1 MSEEVMGDM
10 AETTTKI
17 LKGGSFLLQTPAPD
31 QIFTPEDLSDEQR
44 MIASTAR
51 EFAEKVRTRSHEI
64 EQDKPFH
71 SRPLLRELGDLGLLG
86 LEIPEEYGG
95 MGLDKVTATVATEE
109 YSRAGAFAI
118 TIGAHVG
125 IGTLPIVY
133 FGTPEQK
140 AKYLPKL
147 ATGEWVAAYALTEP
161 NAGSDARGAR
171 TTAKLSEDGKYWIL
185 NGTKQWITN
194 SAFADVFVVYAKV
207 DGEKFSAF
215 IVERSFP
222 GVSVGPEEKKMG
234 LHASSTCSV
243 IFEDARV
250 PVENLL
256 GETGKGHVIAFN
268 ILNIGRWKLGAGT
281 VGSSKMVL
289 AVAAEYAKT
298 RKQFGTP
305 IAEFRAIQQKL
316 ADMAVRT
323 YVTESMGYRTA
334 GLFDANLAD
343 LGANADGREAAR
355 RIEEYAME
363 CSIMKVFGSEA
374 FDFVADEGVQIH
386 GGYGFMDE
394 YEVSTAYRDSRINRI
409 FEGTNEINRLLIPA
423 TLVRRAMKG
432 QLPIMQALAG
442 LQDELMSLTP
452 FEESDEPLAQ
462 ELFMIERA
470 KKLFLML
477 AGLGVQKYQTALE
490 QEQELLLGVADVA
503 IEIYAMES
511 AVLRAL
517 KAVQNGRPGLKVEM
531 ARIYCQEAFEKI
543 ATIGRTL
550 LPALEEEGD
559 TLRTQLSV
567 LKRLTRYTP
576 VNTVALKRLVAER
589 VLAKGDY
596 VC

>member
-1 MSEEVMGDM
+1 M
-10 AETTTKI
+10 ADASTAI
-17 LKGGSFLLQTPAPD
+17 VKGGSFLLGMQAPSEV
-31 QIFTPEDLSDEQR
+31 FTPEDLNEEQR
-44 MIASTAR
+44 MIAQTAR
-51 EFAEKVRTRSHEI
+51 DFADSVRPRLLEI

-71 SRPLLRELGDLGLLG
+71 SRPLLRELGELGLLG

-109 YSRAGAFAI
+109 FSRSGSFAI

-147 ATGEWVAAYALTEP
+147 ATGEWVAAYCLTEP
-161 NAGSDARGAR
+161 NSGSDALGAK
-171 TTAKLSEDGKYWIL
+171 TTARLSDDGSYWIL

-194 SAFADVFVVYAKV
+194 GGFADVFVVYAKV

-222 GVSVGPEEKKMG
+222 GVSTGPEEKKMG

-243 IFEDARV
+243 ILEDCRV
-250 PVENLL
+250 PKENLL
-256 GETGKGHVIAFN
+256 GEIGRGHVIAFN

-281 VGSSKMVL
+281 VGSSKMIL
-289 AVAAEYAKT
+289 DVATAYAKT
-298 RKQFGTP
+298 RKQFGKP
-305 IAEFRAIQQKL
+305 ISEFRAVSDKL
-316 ADMAVRT
+316 AAMAVRT
-323 YVTESMGYRTA
+323 YVCEAMGYRTA
-334 GLFDANLAD
+334 GLFDGNLAGLD
-343 LGANADGREAAR
+343 ANADGREAAR
-355 RIEEYAME
+355 RIEEYAIE
-363 CSIMKVFGSEA
+363 CSINKVFGSEV
-374 FDFVADEGVQIH
+374 FDFVTDEAVQIH

-409 FEGTNEINRLLIPA
+409 FEGTNEINRLLIPG
-423 TLVRRAMKG
+423 TLVRRTMKG
-432 QLPIMQALAG
+432 ELPLMQAMTG
-442 LQDELMSLTP
+442 LQDELMNLTP

-462 ELFMIERA
+462 EVFMIDRA
-470 KKLFLML
+470 KKVFLML
-477 AGLGVQKYQTALE
+477 AGLGVQKYQMALE
-490 QEQELLLGVADVA
+490 SEQELLMGIADIA

-517 KAVQNGRPGLKVEM
+517 KAVQGGKAGLKVEM
-531 ARIYCQEAFEKI
+531 ARVYCQEAFEKI
-543 ATIGRTL
+543 ATIGRNL

-559 TLRTQLSV
+559 TLRVQLSM

-576 VNTVALKRLVAER
+576 TNIVGLKRKIAER
-589 VLAKGDY
+589 VLEKDGY

>member
-1 MSEEVMGDM
+1 MSE
-10 AETTTKI
+10 ATKM
-17 LKGGSFLLQTPAPD
+17 LKGGSFLLSMPD
-31 QIFTPEDLSDEQR
+31 PEQVFTPEDLSEEQR
-44 MIASTAR
+44 MIAGTAR
-51 EFAEKVRTRSHEI
+51 EFSEKVRARLHEI

-71 SRPLLRELGDLGLLG
+71 SRPLLQELGELGLLG
-86 LEIPEEYGG
+86 LEIPEKYGG
-95 MGLDKVTATVATEE
+95 MGLDKVTATVAVEE

-118 TIGAHVG
+118 TIGAHTG

-161 NAGSDARGAR
+161 NAGSDALGAR
-171 TTAKLSEDGKYWIL
+171 TTARLSEDGKYWIL

-194 SAFADVFVVYAKV
+194 AGFADVFVVYAKV

-222 GVSVGPEEKKMG
+222 GVSIGPEEKKMG
-234 LHASSTCSV
+234 LHASSTCSL
-243 IFEDARV
+243 ILEDAKV

-256 GETGKGHVIAFN
+256 GEIGKGHHIAFN
-268 ILNIGRWKLGAGT
+268 ILNIGRWKLGAGA
-281 VGSSKMVL
+281 VGSAKLVL
-289 AVAAEYAKT
+289 SIAAEYAKT
-298 RKQFGTP
+298 RNQFGKP
-305 IAEFRAIQQKL
+305 IAELRAIQQKL

-334 GLFDANLAD
+334 GLLESALEGLDPDAPGSEVAKRL
-343 LGANADGREAAR
+343 
-355 RIEEYAME
+355 EEYAME

-409 FEGTNEINRLLIPA
+409 FEGTNEINRLLIPG

-432 QLPIMQALAG
+432 QLPIMQALSS
-442 LQDELMSLTP
+442 LQGELMELTP

-462 ELFMIERA
+462 EVFMIDRA
-470 KKLFLML
+470 KKVFLML
-477 AGLGVQKYQTALE
+477 AGLGVQKFQMALE
-490 QEQELLLGVADVA
+490 KEQELLLGVADIA

-517 KAVQNGRPGLKVEM
+517 KAIRAGRPGLKPEM
-531 ARIYCQEAFEKI
+531 ARVYCQEAFERI
-543 ATIGRTL
+543 ATIARTL
-550 LPALEEEGD
+550 LPAVEEDGD
-559 TLRTQLSV
+559 TLRTQLSM

-576 VNTVALKRLVAER
+576 TNTIALKRQIAAR
-589 VLAKGDY
+589 VLEKGDY

>member
-1 MSEEVMGDM
+1 MSE
-10 AETTTKI
+10 ATKM
-17 LKGGSFLLQTPAPD
+17 LKGGSFLLSMPD
-31 QIFTPEDLSDEQR
+31 PEQVFTPEDLSEEQR
-44 MIASTAR
+44 MIAGTAR
-51 EFAEKVRTRSHEI
+51 EFSEKVRARLHEI

-71 SRPLLRELGDLGLLG
+71 SRPLLQELGELGLLG
-86 LEIPEEYGG
+86 LEIPEKYGG
-95 MGLDKVTATVATEE
+95 MGLDKVTATVAVEE

-118 TIGAHVG
+118 TIGAHTG

-161 NAGSDARGAR
+161 NAGSDALGAR
-171 TTAKLSEDGKYWIL
+171 TTARLSEDGKYWIL

-194 SAFADVFVVYAKV
+194 AGFADVFVVYAKV

-222 GVSVGPEEKKMG
+222 GVSIGPEEKKMG
-234 LHASSTCSV
+234 LHASSTCSL
-243 IFEDARV
+243 ILEDAKV

-256 GETGKGHVIAFN
+256 GEIGKGHHIAFN
-268 ILNIGRWKLGAGT
+268 ILNIGRWKLGAGA
-281 VGSSKMVL
+281 VGSAKLVL
-289 AVAAEYAKT
+289 SIAAEYAKT
-298 RKQFGTP
+298 RNQFGKP
-305 IAEFRAIQQKL
+305 IAELRAIQQKL

-334 GLFDANLAD
+334 GLLESALEGLDPDAPGSEVAKRL
-343 LGANADGREAAR
+343 
-355 RIEEYAME
+355 EEYAME

-409 FEGTNEINRLLIPA
+409 FEGTNEINRLLIPG

-442 LQDELMSLTP
+442 LQGELMELTP

-462 ELFMIERA
+462 EVFMIDRA
-470 KKLFLML
+470 KKVFLML
-477 AGLGVQKYQTALE
+477 AGLGVQKFQMALE
-490 QEQELLLGVADVA
+490 KEQELLLGVADIA

-517 KAVQNGRPGLKVEM
+517 KAIRAGRPGLKPEM
-531 ARIYCQEAFEKI
+531 ARVYCQEAFERI
-543 ATIGRTL
+543 ATIARTL
-550 LPALEEEGD
+550 LPAVEEDGD
-559 TLRTQLSV
+559 TLRTQLSM

-576 VNTVALKRLVAER
+576 TNTIALKRQIAAR
-589 VLAKGDY
+589 VLEKGDY

>member
-1 MSEEVMGDM
+1 MSEIASNVV
-10 AETTTKI
+10 
-17 LKGGSFLLQTPAPD
+17 KGGSFLLTQASPD
-31 QIFTPEDLSDEQR
+31 QVFTPEDLTEEQR
-44 MIASTAR
+44 MIGQTAR
-51 EFAEKVRTRSHEI
+51 EFSEKVFTRLKEI
-64 EQDKPFH
+64 EEDKPTH
-71 SRPLLRELGDLGLLG
+71 SRPLLRELGELGLLG

-109 YSRAGAFAI
+109 YSRAGSFAI
-118 TIGAHVG
+118 TIGAHTG

-161 NAGSDARGAR
+161 NAGSDALGGR
-171 TTAKLSEDGKYWIL
+171 TTARLSEDGKYWIL

-194 SAFADVFVVYAKV
+194 AGFADVFVVYAKV
-207 DGEKFSAF
+207 DGDKFSAF
-215 IVERSFP
+215 IVERNFP

-234 LHASSTCSV
+234 LHASSTCSL
-243 IFEDARV
+243 ILEDAKV

-256 GETGKGHVIAFN
+256 GEIGKGHVIAFN
-268 ILNIGRWKLGAGT
+268 ILNIGRWKLGAGA

-289 AVAAEYAKT
+289 KTCIDYAKT
-298 RKQFGTP
+298 RKQFGKP
-305 IAEFRAIQQKL
+305 LAEFRAIQQKL

-334 GLFDANLAD
+334 GLLDSSLAGLD
-343 LGANADGREAAR
+343 KNADFREVGKR
-355 RIEEYAME
+355 LEEFAME

-394 YEVSTAYRDSRINRI
+394 YAVSMAYRDSRINRI
-409 FEGTNEINRLLIPA
+409 FEGTNEINRLLIPG

-432 QLPIMQALAG
+432 QLPIMQAMAN
-442 LQDELMSLTP
+442 LQDELMNLTP

-462 ELFMIERA
+462 ELFMIDRA
-470 KKLFLML
+470 RKIFLML

-490 QEQELLLGVADVA
+490 NEQELLLGVADIA

-517 KAVQNGRPGLKVEM
+517 KAVKRGQPGLKVEM
-531 ARIYCQEAFEKI
+531 ATVYCQEAFERI
-543 ATIGRTL
+543 ATIARTL
-550 LPALEEEGD
+550 LPAVEEDSD
-559 TLRTQLSV
+559 TLRTQLS
-567 LKRLTRYTP
+567 LLRRLSRYTP
-576 VNTVALKRLVAER
+576 VSTVALKRKIAER
-589 VLAKGDY
+589 LLEKGDY

>member
-1 MSEEVMGDM
+1 MSEATNV
-10 AETTTKI
+10 
-17 LKGGSFLLQTPAPD
+17 LKGGSFLLSTPDPE
-31 QIFTPEDLSDEQR
+31 QVFTPEDLSEEQR
-44 MIASTAR
+44 MIAGTAR
-51 EFAEKVRTRSHEI
+51 EFSEKVRGRLGEI

-71 SRPLLRELGDLGLLG
+71 SRPLLQELGELGLLG
-86 LEIPEEYGG
+86 LEIPEKYGG
-95 MGLDKVTATVATEE
+95 MGLDKVTATCAVEE
-109 YSRAGAFAI
+109 YSRAGSFAI
-118 TIGAHVG
+118 TIGAHTG

-161 NAGSDARGAR
+161 NAGSDALGAR
-171 TTAKLSEDGKYWIL
+171 TTARLSEDGKYWIL

-194 SAFADVFVVYAKV
+194 AGFADVFVVYAKV

-215 IVERSFP
+215 IVERTFP

-234 LHASSTCSV
+234 LHASSTCSL
-243 IFEDARV
+243 ILEDAKV

-256 GETGKGHVIAFN
+256 GEIGKGHHIAFN
-268 ILNIGRWKLGAGT
+268 ILNIGRWKLGAGA
-281 VGSSKMVL
+281 VGSAKLVL
-289 AVAAEYAKT
+289 SIAAEYAKT
-298 RKQFGTP
+298 RNQFGKP
-305 IAEFRAIQQKL
+305 IAELRAIQQKL

-334 GLFDANLAD
+334 GLLDSALEGLDADAP
-343 LGANADGREAAR
+343 GSEAAKR
-355 RIEEYAME
+355 LEEYAME

-409 FEGTNEINRLLIPA
+409 FEGTNEINRLLIPG

-442 LQDELMSLTP
+442 LQGELMELTP

-470 KKLFLML
+470 KKAFLML
-477 AGLGVQKYQTALE
+477 AGLGVQKYQMALE
-490 QEQELLLGVADVA
+490 KEQELLLGVADIA

-517 KAVQNGRPGLKVEM
+517 KAIRAGRPGLKPEM
-531 ARIYCQEAFEKI
+531 ARIYCQEAFERI
-543 ATIGRTL
+543 ATIARTL
-550 LPALEEEGD
+550 LPAVEEDGD
-559 TLRTQLSV
+559 TLRTQLSM

-576 VNTVALKRLVAER
+576 TNTIALKRQVAAR
-589 VLAKGDY
+589 VLEKGDY

>member
-1 MSEEVMGDM
+1 MSE
-10 AETTTKI
+10 ATKI
-17 LKGGSFLLQTPAPD
+17 LKGGSFLLSMPD
-31 QIFTPEDLSDEQR
+31 PEQVFTPEDLSEEQR
-44 MIASTAR
+44 MIAGTAR
-51 EFAEKVRTRSHEI
+51 EFSEKVRARLHEI

-71 SRPLLRELGDLGLLG
+71 SRPLLQELGELGLLG
-86 LEIPEEYGG
+86 LEIPEKYGG
-95 MGLDKVTATVATEE
+95 MGLDKVTATVAVEE

-118 TIGAHVG
+118 TIGAHTG

-161 NAGSDARGAR
+161 NAGSDALGAR
-171 TTAKLSEDGKYWIL
+171 TTARLSEDGKYWIL

-194 SAFADVFVVYAKV
+194 AGFADVFVVYAKV

-222 GVSVGPEEKKMG
+222 GVSIGPEEKKMG
-234 LHASSTCSV
+234 LHASSTCSL
-243 IFEDARV
+243 ILEDAKV

-256 GETGKGHVIAFN
+256 GEIGKGHHIAFN
-268 ILNIGRWKLGAGT
+268 ILNIGRWKLGAGA
-281 VGSSKMVL
+281 VGSAKLVL
-289 AVAAEYAKT
+289 SIAAEYAKT
-298 RKQFGTP
+298 RNQFGKP
-305 IAEFRAIQQKL
+305 IAELRAIQQKL

-334 GLFDANLAD
+334 GLLESALEGLDPDAPGSEVAKRL
-343 LGANADGREAAR
+343 
-355 RIEEYAME
+355 EEYAME

-409 FEGTNEINRLLIPA
+409 FEGTNEINRLLIPG

-432 QLPIMQALAG
+432 QLPIMQALSS
-442 LQDELMSLTP
+442 LQGELMELTP

-462 ELFMIERA
+462 EVFMIDRA
-470 KKLFLML
+470 KKVFLML
-477 AGLGVQKYQTALE
+477 AGLGVQKFQMALE
-490 QEQELLLGVADVA
+490 KEQELLLGVADIA

-517 KAVQNGRPGLKVEM
+517 KAIRAGRPGLKPEM
-531 ARIYCQEAFEKI
+531 ARVYCQEAFERI
-543 ATIGRTL
+543 ATIARTL
-550 LPALEEEGD
+550 LPAVEEDGD
-559 TLRTQLSV
+559 TLRTQLSM

-576 VNTVALKRLVAER
+576 TNTIALKRQIAAR
-589 VLAKGDY
+589 VLEKGDY

>member
-1 MSEEVMGDM
+1 MSETASNVV
-10 AETTTKI
+10 
-17 LKGGSFLLQTPAPD
+17 KGGSFLLSQASPD
-31 QIFTPEDLSDEQR
+31 QVFTPEDLSEEQR
-44 MIASTAR
+44 MIGSTAR
-51 EFAEKVRTRSHEI
+51 EFSEKVFARLHEI

-71 SRPLLRELGDLGLLG
+71 SRPLLRELGELGLLG

-109 YSRAGAFAI
+109 YSRAGSFAI
-118 TIGAHVG
+118 TIGAHTG
-125 IGTLPIVY
+125 IGSLPIVY

-161 NAGSDARGAR
+161 NAGSDALGAR
-171 TTAKLSEDGKYWIL
+171 TTARLSEDGKYWIL

-194 SAFADVFVVYAKV
+194 AGFADVFVVYAKV

-215 IVERSFP
+215 IVERNFP
-222 GVSVGPEEKKMG
+222 GVSIGPEEKKMG
-234 LHASSTCSV
+234 LHASSTCSL
-243 IFEDARV
+243 ILEDAKV

-256 GETGKGHVIAFN
+256 GEIGKGHVIAFN

-289 AVAAEYAKT
+289 ATSIEYAKT
-298 RKQFGTP
+298 RKQFGKP
-305 IAEFRAIQQKL
+305 IAELRAIQQKL

-334 GLFDANLAD
+334 GLLDSSLSD
-343 LGANADGREAAR
+343 LDPNADMREVGKR
-355 RIEEYAME
+355 LEEYAME

-394 YEVSTAYRDSRINRI
+394 YAVSMAYRDSRINRI
-409 FEGTNEINRLLIPA
+409 FEGTNEINRLLIPG

-432 QLPIMQALAG
+432 QLPIMQAMAG

-452 FEESDEPLAQ
+452 YEESDEPLAQ
-462 ELFMIERA
+462 ELFMIDRA
-470 KKLFLML
+470 RKVFLML
-477 AGLGVQKYQTALE
+477 AGLGVQKYQMALE
-490 QEQELLLGVADVA
+490 HEQELLLGVADIA

-517 KAVQNGRPGLKVEM
+517 KAVKRGQPGLKVEM
-531 ARIYCQEAFEKI
+531 ATVYCQEAFERI
-543 ATIGRTL
+543 AATARTL
-550 LPALEEEGD
+550 LPAVEEDGD
-559 TLRTQLSV
+559 TLRTQLSM
-567 LKRLTRYTP
+567 LRRLTRYTP
-576 VNTVALKRLVAER
+576 ANTVALKRKIAER
-589 VLAKGDY
+589 LLEKGDY